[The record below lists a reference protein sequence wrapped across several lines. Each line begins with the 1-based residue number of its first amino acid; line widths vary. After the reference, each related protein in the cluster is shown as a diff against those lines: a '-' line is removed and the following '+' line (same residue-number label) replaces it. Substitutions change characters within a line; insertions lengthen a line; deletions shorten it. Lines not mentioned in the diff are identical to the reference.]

1 MQIPPSTSLLHALSR
16 STDPVSTQ
24 VARKATGNEAARAAA
39 RAVFAQIAQT
49 PAVSAPRAPSQAVA
63 GQGIGHGPAQMPA
76 VQNTAPVLPET
87 PPTKPMPR
95 GSIVN
100 ILV

>member
-16 STDPVSTQ
+16 TVDPASTQ

-39 RAVFAQIAQT
+39 RAVFAQISQT
-49 PAVSAPRAPSQAVA
+49 QAVSAPRAPSQALANQAVA
-63 GQGIGHGPAQMPA
+63 SQATQAPA
-76 VQNTAPVLPET
+76 VTNAAPTLPAT